1 MAPRPPPPPQTPPD
15 PSLLGADQLGS
26 KLFPPE
32 LIMRHQDALGIT
44 AQQRDAILKEMER
57 AHSQIFPLQWQMSAA
72 VELLSKALEAPRVDE
87 ERALAQADKVMT
99 LERDIKR
106 THLILLIRIR
116 NLLTDSQ
123 RAKAA
128 ELRAKAGR

>member
-1 MAPRPPPPPQTPPD
+1 
-15 PSLLGADQLGS
+15 
-26 KLFPPE
+26 
-32 LIMRHQDALGIT
+32 MRHQDALGIT

-128 ELRAKAGR
+128 ELRGRAGH